1 MRCWSAAA
9 ASDTTAL
16 RMSDTRGQTE
26 GAPADAE
33 NETDADAG
41 GKRLEETRGALRRTP
56 RIRAIPVRPGEGA
69 THQDR
74 GTDEEES
81 PCHPWPPLY
90 VVQIGWDEMTLRERI
105 KASGG
110 RWNASRKVWIVSGAA
125 VRDLSLQH
133 RVVGWVEAE

>member
-1 MRCWSAAA
+1 
-9 ASDTTAL
+9 
-16 RMSDTRGQTE
+16 
-26 GAPADAE
+26 
-33 NETDADAG
+33 
-41 GKRLEETRGALRRTP
+41 
-56 RIRAIPVRPGEGA
+56 
-69 THQDR
+69 
-74 GTDEEES
+74 
-81 PCHPWPPLY
+81 